1 MKEFDVIVIGAGH
14 AGCEAALAS
23 ARLGLKTAI
32 ITINLDNIALMSCNP
47 SIGGPAKG
55 HLVAEIDAL
64 GGEMA
69 RNIDKSFIQI
79 RVLNTKKGPA
89 VQALRAQADK
99 ELYKISMKTTLENQ
113 KNLSIVQG
121 LVTDLIVEDLKI
133 KAVKT
138 KENIIYKASK
148 VILATGTFMRGLIH
162 MGSSKFDGGRMSE
175 PSSKELPVS
184 LEKLGIKMGR
194 FKTGTPPRVSKNSVD
209 FTSLIEQPGDD
220 IGLKFSKRT
229 DISEVEGREQ
239 LSCFLTHTNAEV
251 HNLIKDNLS
260 RSPMFNGD
268 IESKGP
274 RYCPSVE
281 DKVNKFQDKDR
292 HQVFLEPEGRETS
305 EIYLNGLSTSLPANV
320 QESILKKIPGLEKS
334 EIMRYGYAVEYDYIL
349 PESMKYDLESRD
361 ISGLYFCGQINGTTG
376 YEEAASTGL
385 IAGINAALSVKGK
398 EPLILERNSSYIGL
412 MIDDLITKGTIEPYR
427 VLTARSE
434 CRLILRYD
442 NADIRLSE
450 IGYRIGLLDK
460 KYYDQMI
467 FKRDKCRELRNIL
480 KNRYVSMNDD
490 RVSDLVLR
498 NNEVLK
504 SGVSLENLLKR
515 PNILYKDIKYIEDLE
530 DLPEDI
536 EKYIETE
543 IKYEGYIAIQK
554 SIVDKYKNIEL
565 KPIPQDF
572 DYNLIQNIST
582 EAKER
587 LKTVRPI
594 NMGQASKISG
604 VNPSDISFLMLYLE
618 TKHAKTTS

>member
-1 MKEFDVIVIGAGH
+1 LKEFDVIVIGAGH